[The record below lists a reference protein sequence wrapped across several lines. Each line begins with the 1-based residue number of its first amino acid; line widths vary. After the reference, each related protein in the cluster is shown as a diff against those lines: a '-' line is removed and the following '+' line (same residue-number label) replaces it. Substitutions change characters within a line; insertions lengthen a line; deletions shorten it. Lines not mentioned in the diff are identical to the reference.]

1 METAIKVPELVLL
14 SRRNIGQKDLVNL
27 LLGYGAEAYADHL
40 AQLPQRGRDY
50 VLARGPADLRQES
63 ASQVLGAI
71 PETEIEGVF
80 LVARG
85 LVQLVDVGKRATSR
99 QDPRF

>member
-14 SRRNIGQKDLVNL
+14 SRRNIRQKDLL
-27 LLGYGAEAYADHL
+27 KFTPWL
-40 AQLPQRGRDY
+40 RGRGWAGSSGTTPAARKR
-50 VLARGPADLRQES
+50 LGPGRGPVDLRQES
-63 ASQVLGAI
+63 ASQAVVAI

-99 QDPRF
+99 KEPWF